1 MKVKST
7 YYVVYL
13 TASGISNTV
22 VEVEGGITSVM
33 NLQVIAKRISEM
45 NDDAEITILNWRRL
59 SAHDEIINDEDDG
72 ND

>member
-13 TASGISNTV
+13 APSGISNTV

-33 NLQVIAKRISEM
+33 NLQVIAKKISDM
-45 NDDAEITILNWRRL
+45 NDGKEITILNWRRL